1 MAYSDYSVKGDYDW
15 GGASGGTDWNQTPSV
30 DWGWSPSIDW
40 KKTSDMF
47 GGEQADYPS
56 SGSRW
61 GEAFKKATDYLN
73 QANRSSSL
81 AADRR
86 RRAGSQL
93 PGAQDLGGGFSLVYP
108 QVVQSAPQQSGF
120 SKALGAASGVL
131 GAVAPFTGPA
141 APFLGAAAGLAGAG
155 SRIA

>member
-1 MAYSDYSVKGDYDW
+1 MDFPDYSQYFTDPKFSSGIESPFEPGTSGLPDYSKYYTDPKF
-15 GGASGGTDWNQTPSV
+15 SNIDWNQTPSV
-30 DWGWSPSIDW
+30 ESG
-40 KKTSDMF
+40 
-47 GGEQADYPS
+47 
-56 SGSRW
+56 GSRW

-108 QVVQSAPQQSGF
+108 QVIQSAPQQSGF

-131 GAVAPFTGPA
+131 DAVAPFTGPA
-141 APFLGAAAGLAGAG
+141 APFLGAASKLAGAG